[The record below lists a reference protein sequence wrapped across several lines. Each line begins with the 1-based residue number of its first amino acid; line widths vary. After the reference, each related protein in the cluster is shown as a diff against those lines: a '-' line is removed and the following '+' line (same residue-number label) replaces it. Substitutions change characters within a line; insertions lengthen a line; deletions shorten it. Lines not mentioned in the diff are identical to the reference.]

1 MKLAVVDANIFIDLI
16 KLQMLALL
24 FQVRLEIHTT
34 QEIID
39 QLNNVQFLLLNEFIE
54 VGQLKVHLLTETE
67 LAEVA
72 DLVAPRALELADKT
86 VVWLSL
92 QINAIVISG
101 DGPLRRFCETKK
113 LEVRGILWLFEQ
125 FIDKKLLTQNLAA
138 EKMLHLIQFNG
149 RLPREECERRIRA
162 WSTPK

>member
-16 KLQMLALL
+16 KLQMMALL
-24 FQVRLEIHTT
+24 FQIELEIYTS

-39 QLNNVQFLLLNEFIE
+39 QLKTVQFLILNEFIE
-54 VGQLKVHLLTETE
+54 LGQLKVHLLTEIE
-67 LAEVA
+67 LIEVA

-101 DGPLRRFCETKK
+101 DNPLRRFCETKK
-113 LEVRGILWLFEQ
+113 LEVRGIPWLFER
-125 FIDKKLLTQNLAA
+125 FIDKKLITQNLSA

-149 RLPREECERRIRA
+149 RLPREECERRIRV
-162 WSTPK
+162 WSNPK